1 MNVKQIEKMS
11 FDYYSIV
18 KNAELVTVI
27 TVTLAIIS
35 YATMANAVIAPVIEA
50 CIKADDIIK
59 AIDKIQ
65 ESYKEYEKS
74 YGFKDEKGSDYTSK
88 FNEFYQKLSALK
100 ENVLNQK
107 NAKNNSNEQNISL
120 FKNFG
125 ELVDEIS
132 YKSEFILTALN
143 SMKNWG
149 GKLLDNPLVPLFG
162 SQPTANIQMEKNIA
176 ALREHMLL
184 QKGILE
190 DKAEELKSKT
200 QTPQTQNEQISQEE
214 QKQFEQ
220 LSNITW

>member
-1 MNVKQIEKMS
+1 MNIKNIEEMS
-11 FDYYSIV
+11 INYYSEII
-18 KNAELVTVI
+18 KKAELATII

-35 YATMANAVIAPVIEA
+35 YTAMANAVLGPVIEA

-59 AIDKIQ
+59 AVDKIQ
-65 ESYKEYEKS
+65 EAHREYQKS
-74 YGFKDEKGSDYTSK
+74 YGFKDEKGADYTAK
-88 FNEFYQKLSALK
+88 FNDFYQKLSLLK
-100 ENVLNQK
+100 ENVIRQK
-107 NAKNNSNEQNISL
+107 NARNNSNDENISS
-120 FKNFG
+120 FKQFA

-149 GKLLDNPLVPLFG
+149 GKLLDNPIIPLSG
-162 SQPTANIQMEKNIA
+162 LQLTSTTQMEKNINI
-176 ALREHMLL
+176 LREHMLL

-200 QTPQTQNEQISQEE
+200 QSQQVNTQISQEE
-214 QKQFEQ
+214 QNQFEQ